1 MHQPQRL
8 TMARKYNDSGQ
19 ALVTVAFGLVVI
31 LGFLGLAM
39 DVGYLR
45 VMKRHVQRA
54 ADAAA
59 LAGAAEVSY
68 CSGTSN
74 CSALQKAAQSAV
86 TENGMG
92 SSALA
97 TQCGTATGSLI
108 VTVNNPPCYL
118 STNDPNHG
126 NSSYVEVV
134 VSETEPLMFAKI
146 FGINTAT
153 VTARGEATSGG
164 STNCMYLLDRTD
176 SETLYVTGGSRMQL
190 PSCSMYIDSSS
201 PSAVTVSGGS
211 SITASSISIVGS
223 DSVTGGSSIT
233 PANPATGASVV
244 ADPLARLP
252 KPSYTPCTVKGS
264 TYIPTN
270 GTVILAGSYCGG
282 ITVNGGNTVSFGGG
296 NYVIAGGLQIGN
308 GATVTFGSG
317 MYVIEGGGMSLNGGT
332 TNSGSGLTFFLTGTS
347 TFPYGPF
354 TISNGANATFSAP
367 TSGTYTGILFFEDSS
382 AYGVS
387 TSSTSSFI
395 GGSTSYFQGAL
406 YFPTTPVIYSGGTL
420 AQYTIIDAYSVTVSG
435 GSQAVLNSNYSSLQG
450 GSPIKGSGSVLV
462 E

>member
-1 MHQPQRL
+1 
-8 TMARKYNDSGQ
+8 MARRRNDAGQ

-31 LGFLGLAM
+31 LGFLGLAL

-59 LAGAAEVSY
+59 LAGAAEVSH

-126 NSSYVEVV
+126 SSSYVEVV

-201 PSAVTVSGGS
+201 PTAVTVSGGS

-244 ADPLARLP
+244 ADPLASLP

-264 TYIPTN
+264 TYVPTN

-347 TFPYGPF
+347 PFPTSPLLF
-354 TISNGANATFSAP
+354 RMAP
-367 TSGTYTGILFFEDSS
+367 TPPSALRPVELIRESCSS
-382 AYGVS
+382 RTRPPTASARPAQVVS
-387 TSSTSSFI
+387 LVAAPPIFRAPCTSRRRPWSTRAVHLPNTPSSTPIPSASAADRRPSS
-395 GGSTSYFQGAL
+395 TA
-406 YFPTTPVIYSGGTL
+406 TTLLCRADHPSK
-420 AQYTIIDAYSVTVSG
+420 APAAY
-435 GSQAVLNSNYSSLQG
+435 
-450 GSPIKGSGSVLV
+450 
-462 E
+462 